1 MKKGVS
7 TIWIPITSN
16 LWKVQKR
23 DTFFNGSQHNFF
35 PFDISDEGIWQSTL
49 KCWQE
54 RVLAC
59 RDVLCDQFF
68 EVKKPEFI
76 SNLTEHFSVHTYLW
90 QDSLDCPSRFFCQ
103 VLPVKNKYY
112 ATDFCYVASHNR
124 LQSFQTTHVKKCRK
138 SSDFFCPQGAAS
150 PALWYLVIWNSFLG
164 PVPLCGRN
172 KWDEMHFHEQT
183 HCTMMEGLPNLLYS
197 PSSFFFVLRK
207 M

>member
-59 RDVLCDQFF
+59 RDVLCDQFLD
-68 EVKKPEFI
+68 VQKPEFI
-76 SNLTEHFSVHTYLW
+76 LNQTEHFSVHTYLW

-103 VLPVKNKYY
+103 VLPVK
-112 ATDFCYVASHNR
+112 
-124 LQSFQTTHVKKCRK
+124 
-138 SSDFFCPQGAAS
+138 
-150 PALWYLVIWNSFLG
+150 
-164 PVPLCGRN
+164 
-172 KWDEMHFHEQT
+172 
-183 HCTMMEGLPNLLYS
+183 
-197 PSSFFFVLRK
+197 
-207 M
+207 

>member
-54 RVLAC
+54 RVLAF

-68 EVKKPEFI
+68 EVQKPEFI
-76 SNLTEHFSVHTYLW
+76 LNLTEHFSVHTYLW

-138 SSDFFCPQGAAS
+138 KLWLFLPSGSS
-150 PALWYLVIWNSFLG
+150 
-164 PVPLCGRN
+164 
-172 KWDEMHFHEQT
+172 K
-183 HCTMMEGLPNLLYS
+183 
-197 PSSFFFVLRK
+197 PSSLIFGNLEFISWPCAALRPQQVRWDAFSWANTLYDDGRPA
-207 M
+207 

>member
-76 SNLTEHFSVHTYLW
+76 SNLTEHFWVHTY
-90 QDSLDCPSRFFCQ
+90 
-103 VLPVKNKYY
+103 
-112 ATDFCYVASHNR
+112 
-124 LQSFQTTHVKKCRK
+124 
-138 SSDFFCPQGAAS
+138 
-150 PALWYLVIWNSFLG
+150 
-164 PVPLCGRN
+164 
-172 KWDEMHFHEQT
+172 
-183 HCTMMEGLPNLLYS
+183 
-197 PSSFFFVLRK
+197 
-207 M
+207 